1 MNRIT
6 IARSFASV
14 AALLALGA
22 IEPVGAGS
30 QTSFTMQPLE
40 GVSFDV
46 GSERA
51 VAYFTAHKGS
61 CKLVVTLAA
70 EPDWSNDPSQ
80 TYRRFEAIVD
90 GGKRTQLRS
99 ETDGSAL
106 EFHCE
111 AGAVAM
117 SVTDFQ
123 AVASAPAR

>member
-14 AALLALGA
+14 AALLAFGA
-22 IEPVGAGS
+22 TQPASAGS
-30 QTSFTMQPLE
+30 QASLTMQPLE

-51 VAYFTAHKGS
+51 VAYFTAHRGS

-70 EPDWSNDPSQ
+70 EPDWNNGPSQ
-80 TYRRFEAIVD
+80 TYRRFEATVD
-90 GGKRTQLRS
+90 GGKRTHLRS
-99 ETDGSAL
+99 ETDGSAF

-117 SVTDFQ
+117 SVTEMQ